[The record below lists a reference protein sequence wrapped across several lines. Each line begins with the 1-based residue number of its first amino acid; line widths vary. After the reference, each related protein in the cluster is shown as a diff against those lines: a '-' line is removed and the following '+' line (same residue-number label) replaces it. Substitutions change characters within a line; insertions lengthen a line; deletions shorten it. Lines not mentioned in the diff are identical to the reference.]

1 MSNDKKRPFLVT
13 LIGILFVL
21 AGLFFLATGA
31 MMYLDVAIDALP
43 STGVGETVSI
53 VYGIILIIVAAGF
66 LRGWSIMWYLGVL
79 FGVISLLLT
88 AASVVMGTFSN
99 IITVIVVLIIL
110 FYLFKRNVKDF
121 FLN

>member
-79 FGVISLLLT
+79 FGVISLLLS